1 MKEKEEAEENKCNNS
16 GGTEERKMPTLLSII
31 RLELFTE

>member
-16 GGTEERKMPTLLSII
+16 GGGTEEWNK
-31 RLELFTE
+31 TEYSSLRG